1 MAQLQSPSTS
11 DLATVDSSL
20 KSLRTIIKPDQQWGS
35 YNLSAASGA
44 LTGIAANAPVFSF
57 RWASGVGQL
66 CVIKRVA
73 VNFVCTTG
81 FTAGQSMGYNIVVAR
96 NFLASDTVGTA
107 VAVGY
112 TQNNKNRTSLYNSTV
127 TDVRISAA
135 AALTAGTR
143 TLDANALGST
153 YFYVPT
159 TTAGTMLTNTNLISY
174 NLNDYPLILQN
185 NEGFIITNAL
195 LMGAAGVGTLTVNV
209 EWFETDGYRDN

>member
-1 MAQLQSPSTS
+1 MAQVQSPSTA
-11 DLATVDSSL
+11 DLAIVDTSL
-20 KSLRTIIKPDQQWGS
+20 KTLRVAIKPDQLLGS
-35 YNLSAASGA
+35 FNLSAASGA

-66 CVIKRVA
+66 CVIKRVS

-81 FTAGQSMGYNIVVAR
+81 FTAGQSMGYNLVVAR

-127 TDVRISAA
+127 TDCRISAA

-143 TLDANALGST
+143 TLDANSLGST
-153 YFYVPT
+153 YFYAQT
-159 TTAGTMLTNTNLISY
+159 TTAGTLLQNTPLVSY
-174 NLNDYPLILQN
+174 NWNDYPLILQN
-185 NEGFIITNAL
+185 NEGFVITNAL

-209 EWFETDGYRDN
+209 EWFETDGFKEN